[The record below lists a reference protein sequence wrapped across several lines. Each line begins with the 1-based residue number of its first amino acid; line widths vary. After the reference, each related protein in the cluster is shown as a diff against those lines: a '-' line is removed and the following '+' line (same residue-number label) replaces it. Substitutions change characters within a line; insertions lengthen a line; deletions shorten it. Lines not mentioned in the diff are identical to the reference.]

1 MIHFFQHRTSFVD
14 SCKALSHPSSL
25 SLRTNISTNW
35 SLKKRLRKKEERA
48 AGGGGDYP
56 LGLVLG
62 TGKKIGQF
70 AICTSSIID
79 FVCPQNF
86 ADPLFL
92 ISPGYCSRP
101 REIEDITYAIFFW
114 GGGVGT
120 SMCIMGDKQ
129 EANS

>member
-14 SCKALSHPSSL
+14 SCKALSHSSSL

-48 AGGGGDYP
+48 GEGGDYP

-101 REIEDITYAIFFW
+101 REIEDITYAIFL
-114 GGGVGT
+114 GG
-120 SMCIMGDKQ
+120 
-129 EANS
+129 

>member
-14 SCKALSHPSSL
+14 SCKALSHSSSL

-86 ADPLFL
+86 ADPLLL

-101 REIEDITYAIFFW
+101 REIEDITYTIFW
-114 GGGVGT
+114 GG
-120 SMCIMGDKQ
+120 
-129 EANS
+129 